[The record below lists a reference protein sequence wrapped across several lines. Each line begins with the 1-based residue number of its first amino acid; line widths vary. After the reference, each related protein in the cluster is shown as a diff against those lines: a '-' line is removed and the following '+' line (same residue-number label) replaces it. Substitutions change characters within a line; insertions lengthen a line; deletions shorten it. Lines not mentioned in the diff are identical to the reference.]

1 MATLTL
7 MLDQRNKNAKKFPL
21 ILRVRHKGI
30 PKNIQLGYKLDATQW
45 DESNNRIKSSSLPN
59 TKRANYLVNEKLTIA
74 SKVVSDH
81 NATLKSL
88 DVYQV
93 VELIKK
99 AFIKNEEEKSGI
111 LNKIA
116 PQKSTYLNTYGTEII
131 KRYRDAGRFGMA
143 DAMRGAIDLVVKYNA
158 SQDVLLSTIDEIFLE
173 DLESWYLSKDNKPI
187 NKKSDA
193 SKTSYK
199 KNTLNGLG
207 VRLRSIR
214 RIYNLAIKDNSTELK
229 IENYPFGKGGYS
241 IKQQRAKKRAV
252 NLDVVEQIKHLDTP
266 EESPLW
272 HHKNY
277 FLINFYMRGMN
288 FMDMAYLRVG
298 AINKGRLKYKRRKTR
313 RGTNVKEFDILIPNE
328 IKDILNYYTG
338 GKSKE
343 DLVFPILADIMDT
356 ESEERIH
363 EIYKSRR
370 KNHNRRLNT
379 IGKKLGLD
387 IKLTTYVA
395 RHTFATAGLYK
406 GVPKSQIG
414 DMLGHTNYYTTE
426 AYFADFENEILDKA
440 AEKIFG

>member
-30 PKNIQLGYKLDATQW
+30 PKNIQLGYKLDSKQW
-45 DESNNRIKSSSLPN
+45 DGDNNRIKSSFPN
-59 TKRANYLVNEKLTIA
+59 SSRANYKVSERLGIA
-74 SKVVSDH
+74 SKVVSDY
-81 NATLKSL
+81 NSTLKDL
-88 DVYQV
+88 DVYQL
-93 VELIKK
+93 VEIIKK
-99 AFIKNEEEKSGI
+99 AFIKNEEEKFGI
-111 LNKIA
+111 LHKIA
-116 PQKSTYLNTYGTEII
+116 PQKSTYLNKYGTEII
-131 KRYRDAGRFGMA
+131 KRYHEAGRFGMA
-143 DAMRGAIDLVVKYNA
+143 DAMRGAIDLVIKYNTNE
-158 SQDVLLSTIDEIFLE
+158 DILLSAIDEIFLE
-173 DLESWYLSKDNKPI
+173 DLESWYLSKNNKPI
-187 NKKSDA
+187 NKKSDT
-193 SKTSYK
+193 SKISYK

-229 IENYPFGKGGYS
+229 TENYPFGKGGYS
-241 IKQQRAKKRAV
+241 IKQQRSKKRAV
-252 NLDVVEQIKHLDTP
+252 DLDVIEQIKHLDTP

-277 FLINFYMRGMN
+277 FLVYFYMRGMN

-328 IKDILNYYTG
+328 IKDILKYYTA

-343 DLVFPILADIMDT
+343 DLVFPILADVMYT

-379 IGKKLGLD
+379 IGKKLNLD
-387 IKLTTYVA
+387 IRLTTYVA